1 MENRKK
7 IIIILLLLLLLWWW
21 WKNRKPK
28 NKPVILK
35 NVNFDFNTA
44 NLRPESE
51 IELNKLSEILS
62 KNLNTVNI
70 VGHTDSIGSDT
81 YNLNLSKQRAETV
94 VNYLINKG
102 IDGKRLIAIGKG
114 ESEPIA
120 TNETEEGRA
129 VNRRVEYILNSEL
142 KL

>member
-1 MENRKK
+1 
-7 IIIILLLLLLLWWW
+7 LWWW

-28 NKPVILK
+28 NEPIILK

-51 IELNKLSEILS
+51 TELNKLAEIL
-62 KNLNTVNI
+62 KNNINTSVNI
-70 VGHTDSIGSDT
+70 VGHTDSVGSDA
-81 YNLNLSKQRAETV
+81 YNLNLSKQRAEAV

-102 IDGKRLIAIGKG
+102 IDGKRLISIGKG

-120 TNETEEGRA
+120 TNDTEDGRA
-129 VNRRVEYILNSEL
+129 INRRVEYIINSEI